1 MPRVSEQEYLANI
14 NEIVSLARQQG
25 AGVIAI
31 AAPYRDSITTP
42 EAKLMASYRRVLR
55 AEMERISFLEVT
67 ELTEA
72 AYPSNQV
79 WFGEL
84 IHPNHMGHRLMAA
97 ELLELLSAE
106 RLATGLTVPTLTP

>member
-1 MPRVSEQEYLANI
+1 M

-55 AEMERISFLEVT
+55 AEMERQTDIIS
-67 ELTEA
+67 
-72 AYPSNQV
+72 
-79 WFGEL
+79 
-84 IHPNHMGHRLMAA
+84 
-97 ELLELLSAE
+97 
-106 RLATGLTVPTLTP
+106 

>member
-1 MPRVSEQEYLANI
+1 MPRVSEQEYLANM

-55 AEMERISFLEVT
+55 AEMERQTDIIS
-67 ELTEA
+67 
-72 AYPSNQV
+72 
-79 WFGEL
+79 
-84 IHPNHMGHRLMAA
+84 
-97 ELLELLSAE
+97 
-106 RLATGLTVPTLTP
+106 